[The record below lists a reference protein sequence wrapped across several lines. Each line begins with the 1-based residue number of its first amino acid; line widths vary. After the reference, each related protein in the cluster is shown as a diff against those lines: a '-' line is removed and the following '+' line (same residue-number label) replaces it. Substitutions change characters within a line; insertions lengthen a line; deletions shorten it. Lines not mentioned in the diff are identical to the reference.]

1 MSEPTTQDYIWASGH
16 FLGKHLPSD
25 FEEWEEEKLNKFL
38 TDNAWEF
45 FEYCDPNFI
54 WEQIDSLAWSVRKY
68 IQEEHR
74 TNEFKKNVIKY
85 MEKKRGV
92 RL

>member
-16 FLGKHLPSD
+16 FLGKHLPPD
-25 FEEWEEEKLNKFL
+25 YEEWEEEKLDRFL

-45 FEYCDPNFI
+45 FEYCEPSFI

-68 IQEEHR
+68 MGDK
-74 TNEFKKNVIKY
+74 NE
-85 MEKKRGV
+85 
-92 RL
+92 